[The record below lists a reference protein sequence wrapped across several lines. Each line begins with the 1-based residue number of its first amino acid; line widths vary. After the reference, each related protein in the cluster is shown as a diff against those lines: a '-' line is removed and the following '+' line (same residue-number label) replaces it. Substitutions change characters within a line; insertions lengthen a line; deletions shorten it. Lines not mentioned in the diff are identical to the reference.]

1 MAKIV
6 IEYEGKVEKQAGRS
20 DNARKDYALSKFLE
34 CLISDALK
42 PFMEE
47 RKASDHRVEETSVT
61 ICGHK
66 VTITQEDSQ

>member
-6 IEYEGKVEKQAGRS
+6 IEYEGKVSRQAGKG
-20 DNARKDYALSKFLE
+20 DNGKDYALSKFLE

-66 VTITQEDSQ
+66 VTITQEESQ